1 MYYLQPCKKIIF
13 FTKYPF
19 NKASHPSLMRTFGF
33 SMISTY
39 NLYFPSIFGKNAL
52 IWCYF
57 QNIWEGHFKIIEVKG
72 GRMVKERD
80 FEAEKN
86 QNKCK
91 KIKYPTLFSCVI
103 VIFLLEIGQKSTI
116 YNKNQITST
125 SYQSRP
131 LLTFSDFWVVIVDF
145 DRISSRKKT
154 ISHNN

>member
-1 MYYLQPCKKIIF
+1 
-13 FTKYPF
+13 
-19 NKASHPSLMRTFGF
+19 
-33 SMISTY
+33 
-39 NLYFPSIFGKNAL
+39 
-52 IWCYF
+52 
-57 QNIWEGHFKIIEVKG
+57 
-72 GRMVKERD
+72 MVKERD

-131 LLTFSDFWVVIVDF
+131 LLTFSDF
-145 DRISSRKKT
+145 
-154 ISHNN
+154 